1 MGKTT
6 TVRVVVPRGGH
17 LMKPNRGT
25 ATAQPTR
32 PTGRRKNVGGAAR
45 GSPPPWRPPLFF
57 TLTAPPFPEA
67 FTALWDAKVH
77 PYVGA
82 VKIVALHIVD

>member
-1 MGKTT
+1 
-6 TVRVVVPRGGH
+6 
-17 LMKPNRGT
+17 MKPNRGT

-32 PTGRRKNVGGAAR
+32 PTGGRNDVGGAAR
-45 GSPPPWRPPLFF
+45 GSPPPWRPPLFYPDRRHRF
-57 TLTAPPFPEA
+57 RRRLQPYGMQT
-67 FTALWDAKVH
+67 VH